1 MKWKTPKAGPLRL
14 SLSAMQVG
22 NICGIDFMA
31 HGPQVCHCEEAVGRR
46 GNFGKALPIG
56 TDHHQNATRRLRLPM
71 ALIERPVQGHSNE
84 EGTGAPRH
92 HPDVSLR
99 GAKRRG
105 NLVQAVTISS
115 IVSHDSTGCCEITAS
130 LLGPCNDK
138 SDGLSHRI
146 CTAKNLRLPL
156 QRAYC
161 PFPERSFSL
170 RACFRCSFLSLLFRF
185 RMAARSGGT
194 IRSGNAAPQRI
205 KSNIKHIPVRS
216 LKGAIP
222 ADSG

>member
-1 MKWKTPKAGPLRL
+1 MERLPIWLSAVGERTAGPGTADMNRFPL
-14 SLSAMQVG
+14 
-22 NICGIDFMA
+22 
-31 HGPQVCHCEEAVGRR
+31 HGMRQ
-46 GNFGKALPIG
+46 
-56 TDHHQNATRRLRLPM
+56 LRLPM

-84 EGTGAPRH
+84 EGTGAPQH

-105 NLVQAVTISS
+105 ALSAKREEVPLGCNLVQAVTISS

-194 IRSGNAAPQRI
+194 IRNSEATPKMI
-205 KSNIKHIPVRS
+205 ESTMMKVLVRCQN
-216 LKGAIP
+216 GAIP
-222 ADSG
+222 TEIG

>member
-1 MKWKTPKAGPLRL
+1 MERLPIWLSAVGERTAGPGTADMNRF
-14 SLSAMQVG
+14 SLNGMRQ
-22 NICGIDFMA
+22 
-31 HGPQVCHCEEAVGRR
+31 
-46 GNFGKALPIG
+46 
-56 TDHHQNATRRLRLPM
+56 LRLPM

-84 EGTGAPRH
+84 EGTGAPQH
-92 HPDVSLR
+92 HSDVSLR

-105 NLVQAVTISS
+105 ALSAKREEVPLGCNLGEAVAISS

-170 RACFRCSFLSLLFRF
+170 RACLRCSFLSLLFRF

>member
-1 MKWKTPKAGPLRL
+1 MERLPIWLSAVGERTAGP
-14 SLSAMQVG
+14 
-22 NICGIDFMA
+22 
-31 HGPQVCHCEEAVGRR
+31 
-46 GNFGKALPIG
+46 G
-56 TDHHQNATRRLRLPM
+56 TADMNRFPLNGMRQLRLPM
-71 ALIERPVQGHSNE
+71 ALIERPVQGRSNE
-84 EGTGAPRH
+84 EGTGAPQH

-105 NLVQAVTISS
+105 ALSAKREEVPLGCNLVQAVTISS

-194 IRSGNAAPQRI
+194 IRNSEATPKMI
-205 KSNIKHIPVRS
+205 ESTMMKVLVRCQN
-216 LKGAIP
+216 GAIP
-222 ADSG
+222 TEIG

>member
-1 MKWKTPKAGPLRL
+1 MPKLPRASSSAESNAGAPIRPDGGVFCTDFQSCLQRR
-14 SLSAMQVG
+14 SLSALQVD
-22 NICGIDFMA
+22 NDCGTHSA
-31 HGPQVCHCEEAVGRR
+31 AQGSQVCHCGEAEGRR
-46 GNFGKALPIG
+46 GAL
-56 TDHHQNATRRLRLPM
+56 
-71 ALIERPVQGHSNE
+71 S
-84 EGTGAPRH
+84 
-92 HPDVSLR
+92 
-99 GAKRRG
+99 AKREEVPLG
-105 NLVQAVTISS
+105 CNLGEAVAISS

>member
-1 MKWKTPKAGPLRL
+1 MERLPIWLSAVGERTAGP
-14 SLSAMQVG
+14 
-22 NICGIDFMA
+22 
-31 HGPQVCHCEEAVGRR
+31 
-46 GNFGKALPIG
+46 G
-56 TDHHQNATRRLRLPM
+56 TADMNRFPLNGMRQLRLPM

-84 EGTGAPRH
+84 EGTGAPQH

-105 NLVQAVTISS
+105 ALSAKREEVPLGCNLVQAVTISS

-194 IRSGNAAPQRI
+194 IRNSEATPKMMESTMMNVL
-205 KSNIKHIPVRS
+205 VRCQN
-216 LKGAIP
+216 GAIP
-222 ADSG
+222 TEIG

>member
-1 MKWKTPKAGPLRL
+1 MKFQCYTLGCKVNQYETQAMEQQLLAL

-46 GNFGKALPIG
+46 GNLGKALPIG

-84 EGTGAPRH
+84 EGTGAPQH

-105 NLVQAVTISS
+105 NLGKALAART
-115 IVSHDSTGCCEITAS
+115 
-130 LLGPCNDK
+130 
-138 SDGLSHRI
+138 SHRRPH
-146 CTAKNLRLPL
+146 AVL
-156 QRAYC
+156 
-161 PFPERSFSL
+161 
-170 RACFRCSFLSLLFRF
+170 
-185 RMAARSGGT
+185 
-194 IRSGNAAPQRI
+194 
-205 KSNIKHIPVRS
+205 
-216 LKGAIP
+216 
-222 ADSG
+222 

>member
-1 MKWKTPKAGPLRL
+1 MVCADCVCQWR
-14 SLSAMQVG
+14 SSSALYR
-22 NICGIDFMA
+22 GI
-31 HGPQVCHCEEAVGRR
+31 QRKE
-46 GNFGKALPIG
+46 
-56 TDHHQNATRRLRLPM
+56 
-71 ALIERPVQGHSNE
+71 S
-84 EGTGAPRH
+84 TGAPQH

-105 NLVQAVTISS
+105 NLGEAVTISS

>member
-1 MKWKTPKAGPLRL
+1 MERLPIWLSAVGERTAGP
-14 SLSAMQVG
+14 
-22 NICGIDFMA
+22 
-31 HGPQVCHCEEAVGRR
+31 
-46 GNFGKALPIG
+46 G
-56 TDHHQNATRRLRLPM
+56 TADMNRFPLNGMRQLRLPM

-84 EGTGAPRH
+84 EGTGAPQH

-105 NLVQAVTISS
+105 NLVQAVAISS

>member
-1 MKWKTPKAGPLRL
+1 MERLPIWLSAVGERTAGP
-14 SLSAMQVG
+14 
-22 NICGIDFMA
+22 
-31 HGPQVCHCEEAVGRR
+31 
-46 GNFGKALPIG
+46 G
-56 TDHHQNATRRLRLPM
+56 TADMNRFPLNGMRRLRLPA

-84 EGTGAPRH
+84 EGTGAPQH

-185 RMAARSGGT
+185 RMAVRSGGT

-205 KSNIKHIPVRS
+205 KSNIKHVPVRS